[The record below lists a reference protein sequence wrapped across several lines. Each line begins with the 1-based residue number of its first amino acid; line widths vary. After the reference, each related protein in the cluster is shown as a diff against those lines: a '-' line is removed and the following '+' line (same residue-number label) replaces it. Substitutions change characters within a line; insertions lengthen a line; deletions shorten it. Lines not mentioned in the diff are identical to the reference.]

1 MDEHQGFENHNVRSM
16 KIAWANDEVPLVELP
31 RIEDVTF
38 ERHPPRYKSYRFVLT
53 TLLWIV
59 PVTGFV
65 IVASAFPEAWMLWAG
80 LPLVILIT
88 VSFVAVPIGYRR
100 RAYALRTR
108 DITYKKGWLYK
119 SMITLPFNRIQH
131 TEVSQGPVERK
142 FRLATLKIFTA
153 GGSSSDLAIP
163 GLDQETAQELREFIA
178 GKAALDD

>member
-1 MDEHQGFENHNVRSM
+1 MDEHPEIDNPNQDRL
-16 KIAWANDEVPLVELP
+16 KIAWANDEVPLVDLP
-31 RIEDVTF
+31 RIEEVSF
-38 ERHPPRYKSYRFVLT
+38 EKHPPRYKPYRYVLT

-65 IVASAFPEAWMLWAG
+65 IAASVIREILMLWIA
-80 LPLVILIT
+80 LPLLILIAFSY
-88 VSFVAVPIGYRR
+88 VSVPIGYCY

-108 DITYKKGWLYK
+108 DITYEKGWIYK
-119 SMITLPFNRIQH
+119 SMTTLPFNRIQH
-131 TEVSQGPVERK
+131 TEVSQGPIERK
-142 FRLATLKIFTA
+142 FRLATLKVYTA